1 MSFSK
6 QVKREII
13 AAELP
18 QKCCARAAAY
28 AAACFSASYGQDGLC
43 ITTELS
49 AVAQY
54 LKKVFARAG
63 VQGRVY
69 AKGSEQSRMYEFT
82 VAEPQQVKRMLE
94 IFHYDANT
102 PCLRLKKELFCCE
115 KCVSA
120 FAASAFLC
128 GGTIT
133 DPQKEYN
140 LEFLSARHTMLADF
154 SALLTGRG
162 FVPRTILRKG
172 SGVLYFK
179 ASEQIEDMLTFMGAQ
194 NAALEIMNLKVYKD
208 FRNKANRLTNC
219 ETANIARGAAAGGGH
234 SGGIPHRAAER
245 ACGAFSVPYQQIRPF
260 APHEKAG
267 GAGSRTGGGKPWQL
281 NTGSLPICIF
291 TQNTAF

>member
-1 MSFSK
+1 
-6 QVKREII
+6 
-13 AAELP
+13 
-18 QKCCARAAAY
+18 
-28 AAACFSASYGQDGLC
+28 
-43 ITTELS
+43 
-49 AVAQY
+49 
-54 LKKVFARAG
+54 
-63 VQGRVY
+63 
-69 AKGSEQSRMYEFT
+69 
-82 VAEPQQVKRMLE
+82 
-94 IFHYDANT
+94 
-102 PCLRLKKELFCCE
+102 
-115 KCVSA
+115 
-120 FAASAFLC
+120 
-128 GGTIT
+128 
-133 DPQKEYN
+133 
-140 LEFLSARHTMLADF
+140 MLADF

-208 FRNKANRLTNC
+208 FRNNANRLTNC
-219 ETANIARGAAAGGGH
+219 ETANIGKTASASAQTLYAIQLLRRHGALARTARGAAAGGGH